1 MPILGE
7 RSRPDP
13 QRSLLGFVVGSVHYA
28 IEIGRVKEIVNPLP
42 VTPLPHTPSEVLGV
56 ADHRGYV
63 IPVILLRLRFGL
75 PEVEPTRSTKWILV
89 DAGTHWVGLVV
100 DAVTEVFRVV
110 GPLRPTPPVGGDRD
124 TRGIIGVTTHNE
136 GMVFVL
142 DENRFVEMALALA
155 ASGAL
160 PEGA

>member
-1 MPILGE
+1 MGIDAIAWAMRCESLGAGE
-7 RSRPDP
+7 LSVNSIDADGTKDGYELKLTRSISDAVR
-13 QRSLLGFVVGSVHYA
+13 
-28 IEIGRVKEIVNPLP
+28 
-42 VTPLPHTPSEVLGV
+42 
-56 ADHRGYV
+56 
-63 IPVILLRLRFGL
+63 IPVIASGG
-75 PEVEPTRSTKWILV
+75 
-89 DAGTHWVGLVV
+89 AGSPRHMV